1 MIVISNISCSH
12 GKSNAVTSA
21 LSAPTSVYEMHGSII
36 HCEASR
42 VFSLQSRFEHELRSL
57 KNLPASDP
65 AVRYPEWHEIP
76 VLSEQEQR
84 RRERNILEQR
94 AALSESKSSRLY
106 LWLYNMWQ
114 RSGNVGLRQGSRLP
128 LSCEPLQCQV
138 TVLWFREALLHQHAS
153 YCVLLYN
160 H

>member
-1 MIVISNISCSH
+1 
-12 GKSNAVTSA
+12 
-21 LSAPTSVYEMHGSII
+21 MHGSII

-42 VFSLQSRFEHELRSL
+42 VLSLQSRFEHELRSL

-84 RRERNILEQR
+84 RREDQKRKILEQT

-106 LWLYNMWQ
+106 LWLYNMLQ
-114 RSGNVGLRQGSRLP
+114 RSENVGLRQGSRLP

-138 TVLWFREALLHQHAS
+138 TMLWFRRGSHINMPLIAS
-153 YCVLLYN
+153 FCTSIEDPKKCRSNTNLSRVWWMY
-160 H
+160 